1 MALTF
6 PTSGATATTVSE
18 ATVNEI
24 TSDDGAYWGA
34 QVFIPATFTTGD
46 TIELRWYIWDIN
58 GAAVKELYYKK
69 LVGAASYLEK
79 CINFPLTPSRR
90 YRLTIKR
97 TAGVD
102 RTFTWLIVKQTG

>member
-1 MALTF
+1 LALTF
-6 PTSGATATTVSE
+6 PNNGSTATTVSE

-24 TSDDGAYWGA
+24 TSDVDAYYGA

-46 TIELRWYIWDIN
+46 SMEIKWYIWDIA

-90 YRLTIKR
+90 YRLTFKR
-97 TAGVD
+97 LGGVD